1 MQDKEQEVL
10 NDSMEDANSEHD
22 SAKSHEEILGDQI
35 SDGEETFEK
44 TSLSLWLSSFAAGL
58 EIGFSLLL
66 IGVLH
71 SFLVG
76 KVSEATIF
84 KLMAFVYPVGFIMII
99 GGKSILFTEKT
110 ALLLLPVLNKKR
122 RIDKLLKTWAVVI
135 FGNIIGGWCM
145 AMVIVWLGPRLHI
158 IETETFEKIALHVTA
173 VDGWTILVS
182 AILAGWLMGLLSWL
196 LTAAKESISRLVLV
210 YLITGVLAF
219 VGLHH
224 SIVGNIEVFA
234 GLISSSEITWD
245 VYVSFLGIALL
256 GNAIGGTVFV
266 ALLKYSAFV
275 NNVKKT

>member
-84 KLMAFVYPVGFIMII
+84 KLMAIKI
-99 GGKSILFTEKT
+99 
-110 ALLLLPVLNKKR
+110 
-122 RIDKLLKTWAVVI
+122 
-135 FGNIIGGWCM
+135 
-145 AMVIVWLGPRLHI
+145 HI
-158 IETETFEKIALHVTA
+158 P
-173 VDGWTILVS
+173 S
-182 AILAGWLMGLLSWL
+182 S
-196 LTAAKESISRLVLV
+196 SLVLI
-210 YLITGVLAF
+210 YL
-219 VGLHH
+219 
-224 SIVGNIEVFA
+224 SI
-234 GLISSSEITWD
+234 
-245 VYVSFLGIALL
+245 
-256 GNAIGGTVFV
+256 
-266 ALLKYSAFV
+266 
-275 NNVKKT
+275 